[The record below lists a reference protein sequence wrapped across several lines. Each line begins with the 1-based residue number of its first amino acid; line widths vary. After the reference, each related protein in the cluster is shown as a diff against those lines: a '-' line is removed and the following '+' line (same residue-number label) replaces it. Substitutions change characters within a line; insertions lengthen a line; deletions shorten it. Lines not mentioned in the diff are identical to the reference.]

1 MTFFLGR
8 KEYVLINIITDIEVK
23 AYSGLQNPSHASSR
37 VHVTQPSLVHLH
49 RHQMVDTF
57 VARSSTFAAAVGVST
72 EQALALRVSAR
83 LLSLANVLNFSRQTN
98 LDFLART

>member
-1 MTFFLGR
+1 
-8 KEYVLINIITDIEVK
+8 
-23 AYSGLQNPSHASSR
+23 
-37 VHVTQPSLVHLH
+37 
-49 RHQMVDTF
+49 MVDTF